1 MSVFEEATV
10 NLKDKVTVPWL
21 KVGTKIHTVK
31 IGFIFLE
38 IRLRFGLKMRERDIT
53 RKQQSGQTR
62 HSQVL
67 Y

>member
-21 KVGTKIHTVK
+21 KVGTKIRTVK